1 MQEHTKTAEEVKILL
16 NGPVNSLP
24 TPFLPDGEIDWDGV
38 RKIID
43 VGIEG
48 GSGVSLL
55 TYGDSQFDFL
65 SDAEVE
71 ALTTCLVDQVRG
83 RALTVAATR
92 RWSAA
97 RAVDFAHFCR
107 QLGVDVLMVLPSDH
121 IPASGK
127 IGHYRAIAEVMPVML
142 VGFPPHDF
150 LDALTDAPNICCFKE
165 DGAER
170 DAVDTMQRY
179 GKQWKCMTGGGLWRN
194 FTQWP
199 WRPAF
204 FCFFSSFAPHVASRY
219 WQATQAGDVDV
230 AGEMIREVELPFAQ
244 LADGIG
250 GNFQALWRAALEL
263 NGVASRWM
271 RSPALTVAE
280 EDLEKISHGMTE
292 LGLIT
297 NPR

>member
-1 MQEHTKTAEEVKILL
+1 MQEHTKTAEEVKVLL

-92 RWSAA
+92 RWSDA

-107 QLGVDVLMVLPSDH
+107 QLGVDAL
-121 IPASGK
+121 ANGK
-127 IGHYRAIAEVMPVML
+127 L
-142 VGFPPHDF
+142 
-150 LDALTDAPNICCFKE
+150 L
-165 DGAER
+165 
-170 DAVDTMQRY
+170 
-179 GKQWKCMTGGGLWRN
+179 KC
-194 FTQWP
+194 
-199 WRPAF
+199 
-204 FCFFSSFAPHVASRY
+204 VA
-219 WQATQAGDVDV
+219 
-230 AGEMIREVELPFAQ
+230 
-244 LADGIG
+244 
-250 GNFQALWRAALEL
+250 
-263 NGVASRWM
+263 
-271 RSPALTVAE
+271 
-280 EDLEKISHGMTE
+280 
-292 LGLIT
+292 
-297 NPR
+297 